1 MNQKTRR
8 FYAFGPF
15 LLDPSEWLLILDGKA
30 VPLAPKAFEA
40 LVILVENAGHLVD
53 KDDLMRRLWP
63 DSFVEEGNLAKH
75 VSLLRKVLSD
85 ATNGREYIETIPKR
99 GYRFVQDVKEV
110 PDAGA
115 DSQPQTVPS
124 ANLTGRR
131 ISHYLVLEIL
141 GGGGMGVVY
150 KAEDLKLGRQVALK
164 VLPEELGNDAKAAE
178 RFEREARAASAL
190 DHPNICSI
198 YEFGEHE
205 GQPFIVMQLLEGQTL
220 RERIA
225 VESQCGKPLPTS
237 QLLDLAIQV
246 TCGLEAAH
254 QKGIIH
260 RDIKPANIFI
270 TNRGEAKILDFGVAK
285 LVRDGGEPPPSVN
298 PESYNHAMPPNAA
311 SSLLTLTLTGA
322 NLGTAGYMSPEQI
335 LGEKLDTR
343 SDLFSFGLVLQEMAT
358 RQHPFSGET
367 AEMVRLA
374 ILQRPVHP
382 ARQRNPEIPP
392 KVEEVIAKALEK
404 DRNLRYQ
411 QASEMRADLERLR
424 RDLEPRRPLA
434 RWRELAAA
442 VAVLVIVSVVL
453 WFGKRGSF
461 IPHPVPNLKLRQLTT
476 NSAENDVINGTISPD
491 GKYLAYSDAS
501 GMHIQN
507 IETGERQAVT
517 LPESLNGDKAEWEV
531 GFWSS
536 DSTRFFANA
545 HQPGQD
551 HRYWSSQ
558 GTSIWV
564 VSVLGGV
571 PRKLRDEAASS
582 TVSPDGSSVSF
593 AANKGRFGDREIWL
607 MDPSGEHA
615 RRVFGPEQD
624 SSIIEPYWSQNA
636 KRVIYQRSDTSGNQ
650 ILSRDL
656 EGGLPT
662 TVLSPSE
669 AAGLR
674 DYVWLP
680 DGRLIYTSG
689 EAEAYGGINTCNFWQ
704 MQLDA
709 STGKPMEKPRRLT
722 NWPGLCSAVLS
733 ATADGKRLAFVRGS
747 VHFTTYVADLDV
759 TGTRI
764 ANTKHFTL
772 NDSVDAPGDWTADSK
787 TLLLVSDQ
795 TGTYGIYSQGLD
807 EGTAKPLVSGQKE
820 LKNARLSPDGH
831 WVLYHRDII
840 PEDPV
845 TPTEILRV
853 PIAGGSPELVAT
865 TRADGFVLCARAP
878 SNLCAIAESTEN
890 RKRIVFTAFDPVKGR
905 GPEITRFD
913 FDFTAESWQN
923 VALSPDGSRLAVIR
937 RPEGPIHI
945 LTLRD
950 QSSKEITVKGWS
962 NLQSVDWN
970 ADGTGLFVSN
980 GIQRGVV
987 LLHVD
992 FQGNAQVLW
1001 KNHGF
1006 NTTTARPSPNGR
1018 HLAILGST
1026 GDNNIWMME
1035 NF

>member
-1 MNQKTRR
+1 MSQKTKH

-15 LLDPSEWLLILDGKA
+15 LLKASECLLILDGKP

-53 KDDLMRRLWP
+53 KDDLMKRLWP
-63 DSFVEEGNLAKH
+63 DSFVEEGNVAKH

-99 GYRFVQDVKEV
+99 GYRFVEDVRELSDV
-110 PDAGA
+110 ED
-115 DSQPQTVPS
+115 DSQPQSLPGT
-124 ANLTGRR
+124 NLIGKKV
-131 ISHYLVLEIL
+131 SHYRVLEIL

-150 KAEDLKLGRQVALK
+150 RAEDLKLGRLVALK
-164 VLPEELGNDAKAAE
+164 FLPEELGNDPKAVE

-220 RERIA
+220 RERIG
-225 VESQCGKPLPTS
+225 VDSQREKPLPTNE
-237 QLLDLAIQV
+237 LLDLATQIAR
-246 TCGLEAAH
+246 GLEAAH

-260 RDIKPANIFI
+260 RDIKPANVFI

-285 LVRDGGEPPPSVN
+285 LVQESGEPHTSADSHDNAVL
-298 PESYNHAMPPNAA
+298 PNGPAP
-311 SSLLTLTLTGA
+311 LLTLTLTGA
-322 NLGTAGYMSPEQI
+322 NLGTANYMSPEQI
-335 LGEKLDTR
+335 RGEKLDTR

-358 RQHPFSGET
+358 GQHPFAGET
-367 AEMVRLA
+367 AELVRFA
-374 ILQRPVHP
+374 ILNRPVHP
-382 ARQRNPEIPP
+382 ARKLNPELPS
-392 KVEEVIAKALEK
+392 KVEEVIAKALQK

-411 QASEMRADLERLR
+411 HASEIRGEFEGLR
-424 RDLEPRRPLA
+424 RDSGPRRPLT
-434 RWRELAAA
+434 RWRELAAGI
-442 VAVLVIVSVVL
+442 VAVLMTASAVL
-453 WFGKRGSF
+453 WFGKRS
-461 IPHPVPNLKLRQLTT
+461 PSAPVPDLKLRQLTT
-476 NSAENDVINGTISPD
+476 NSPENDVISGTISPD

-501 GMHIQN
+501 GMQIQN
-507 IETGERQAVT
+507 IESGERQAVT

-531 GFWSS
+531 GFWSP

-551 HRYWSSQ
+551 HRSWSSQ

-571 PRKLRDEAASS
+571 PRKLRDEAESS
-582 TVSPDGSSVSF
+582 TVSRDGSSVSF
-593 AANKGRFGDREIWL
+593 GANRGRFGDREIWL

-615 RRVFGPEQD
+615 RRVFGPDQD
-624 SSIIEPYWSQNA
+624 SSISEPYWSQNA
-636 KRVIYQRSDTSGNQ
+636 KRVIYQKTDSSGNS

-656 EGGLPT
+656 EGGPPT

-669 AAGLR
+669 AARLR

-689 EAEAYGGINTCNFWQ
+689 EAEAYGGNNTCNFWQ

-722 NWPGLCSAVLS
+722 NWPGLCSASLS
-733 ATADGKRLAFVRGS
+733 VTADGKRLEFMRGS
-747 VHFTTYVADLDV
+747 VHFTTYVADLDA

-772 NDSVDAPGDWTADSK
+772 NDSVDAPGDWMADSK

-795 TGTYGIYSQGLD
+795 TGAYGIYRRGLD
-807 EGTAKPLVSGQKE
+807 QDTAKPLVSGQKE
-820 LKNARLSPDGH
+820 LRNARLSPDGN
-831 WVLYHRDII
+831 WVLYHRDINLQ
-840 PEDPV
+840 DPF
-845 TPTEILRV
+845 TPTEIVRV
-853 PIAGGSPELVAT
+853 PVAGGSPEVVAT

-878 SNLCAIAESTEN
+878 SNLCAIGESTAD

-923 VALSPDGSRLAVIR
+923 VALSPDGTRLAFIR
-937 RPEGPIHI
+937 SPEGPIHI
-945 LTLRD
+945 LTLRG

-992 FQGNAQVLW
+992 LLGNAQVLW

-1006 NTTTARPSPNGR
+1006 NLTTARPSPDGR

-1035 NF
+1035 SF

>member
-1 MNQKTRR
+1 MSQKTKH

-15 LLDPSEWLLILDGKA
+15 FLDASECLLILDGKP

-63 DSFVEEGNLAKH
+63 DSFVEEGNVAKH
-75 VSLLRKVLSD
+75 VSLLRKVLSE

-99 GYRFVQDVKEV
+99 GYRFVEDVRAVSDVE
-110 PDAGA
+110 D
-115 DSQPQTVPS
+115 DSQPHSLPGT
-124 ANLTGRR
+124 NLIGKRV
-131 ISHYLVLEIL
+131 SHYRVLEIL

-150 KAEDLKLGRQVALK
+150 RAEDLKLGRLVALK
-164 VLPEELGNDAKAAE
+164 FLPEELGNDPKTVE

-190 DHPNICSI
+190 DHPNVCSI
-198 YEFGEHE
+198 YEFGDHE
-205 GQPFIVMQLLEGQTL
+205 GKPFIVMQLLEGQTL

-225 VESQCGKPLPTS
+225 IESQHGKPLPTS
-237 QLLDLAIQV
+237 ELLDLAIQI
-246 TCGLEAAH
+246 TSGLEAAH

-260 RDIKPANIFI
+260 RDIKPTNIFI

-285 LVRDGGEPPPSVN
+285 LVKESGEPHTSAN
-298 PESYNHAMPPNAA
+298 PDSPNTAILPDAA
-311 SSLLTLTLTGA
+311 SSLLTLTQTGL
-322 NLGTAGYMSPEQI
+322 NLGTASYMSPEQI
-335 LGEKLDTR
+335 QGEKLDTR

-358 RQHPFSGET
+358 GQHPFAGET
-367 AEMVRLA
+367 AEMVRVA
-374 ILQRPVHP
+374 ILQRPVQP
-382 ARQRNPEIPP
+382 ARQLNPELPS
-392 KVEEVIAKALEK
+392 KVEEVIAKALQK

-411 QASEMRADLERLR
+411 HASEMCAELEGLG
-424 RDLEPRRPLA
+424 RDLAPMRPFT
-434 RWRELAAA
+434 RWRELAAGI
-442 VAVLVIVSVVL
+442 VAVLMIASVVL
-453 WFGKRGSF
+453 WFGKRRPF
-461 IPHPVPNLKLRQLTT
+461 APVPDLKVRQLTT
-476 NSAENDVINGTISPD
+476 NSTENDVMSGTISPD

-507 IETGERQAVT
+507 IESGERQAVT

-531 GFWSS
+531 GFWSA

-551 HRYWSSQ
+551 HRSWSSQ

-571 PRKLRDEAASS
+571 PRKLRDEAESS
-582 TVSPDGSSVSF
+582 KVSPDGSSVSF
-593 AANKGRFGDREIWL
+593 ATNKGRLGDREIWL
-607 MDPSGEHA
+607 MDPTGEHA
-615 RRVFGPEQD
+615 RKVLGPDQE
-624 SSIIEPYWSQNA
+624 SSIGQLNWSRNS
-636 KRVIYQRSDTSGNQ
+636 KRVIYQKSDSSGNQ

-656 EGGLPT
+656 EGGT
-662 TVLSPSE
+662 STRVLSPSE

-680 DGRLIYTSG
+680 DGRLIFTSG
-689 EAEAYGGINTCNFWQ
+689 EAEAYGGNNTCNFWQ
-704 MQLDA
+704 MRLDA
-709 STGKPMEKPRRLT
+709 STGKLMEKPRRLT
-722 NWPGLCSAVLS
+722 NWPGLCSAGLS
-733 ATADGKRLAFVRGS
+733 TTADGKRLAFMRGS
-747 VHFTTYVADLDV
+747 LHFTTYVADLDA

-772 NDSVDAPGDWTADSK
+772 NESVDAPGDWTADSK
-787 TLLLVSDQ
+787 NLLLVSDQ
-795 TGTYGIYSQGLD
+795 TGTYGIYSRGLD
-807 EGTAKPLVSGQKE
+807 EDTEKPLVSGQKE
-820 LKNARLSPDGH
+820 LRNARLSPDGN
-831 WVLYHRDII
+831 WVLYHRDIN

-853 PIAGGSPELVAT
+853 PIAGGSPEVIAT

-878 SNLCAIAESTEN
+878 SNLCAIAESTED
-890 RKRIVFTAFDPVKGR
+890 RKRIVFKAFDPVKGR

-913 FDFTAESWQN
+913 FDFTAGAWQN
-923 VALSPDGSRLAVIR
+923 VALSPDGTRLAVIR
-937 RPEGPIHI
+937 SPEGPIHI
-945 LTLRD
+945 LTL
-950 QSSKEITVKGWS
+950 QGQAAKEITLKGWS
-962 NLQSVDWN
+962 NLQSVDWT
-970 ADGTGLFVSN
+970 ADGTGLYVSN

-992 FQGNAQVLW
+992 LKGNAQVLW

-1006 NTTTARPSPNGR
+1006 NTTAARPSPDGR
-1018 HLAILGST
+1018 HLAIVGST

>member
-1 MNQKTRR
+1 MKEKTKY

-15 LLDPSEWLLILDGKA
+15 LLDAGECLLILDGKP

-63 DSFVEEGNLAKH
+63 DSFVEEGNVAKH
-75 VSLLRKVLSD
+75 VSLLRRVLSE

-99 GYRFVQDVKEV
+99 GYRFVEDVREV
-110 PDAGA
+110 SDVED
-115 DSQPQTVPS
+115 DSRPQGLPGM
-124 ANLTGRR
+124 NLIGKKV
-131 ISHYLVLEIL
+131 SHYRVLEIL

-150 KAEDLKLGRQVALK
+150 RAEDLKLGRLVALK
-164 VLPEELGNDAKAAE
+164 FLPEELGNDPKAVE

-220 RERIA
+220 RERIG
-225 VESQCGKPLPTS
+225 VESQREKPLPTS
-237 QLLDLAIQV
+237 ELLDLATQI
-246 TCGLEAAH
+246 TSGLEAAH

-285 LVRDGGEPPPSVN
+285 LVQESGEPRTSAESHDNAVLPNDPAPS
-298 PESYNHAMPPNAA
+298 
-311 SSLLTLTLTGA
+311 LTLTLTGA

-335 LGEKLDTR
+335 RGERLDTR

-358 RQHPFSGET
+358 GQHSFAGET
-367 AEMVRLA
+367 AELVRFA
-374 ILQRPVHP
+374 ILNRPVHP
-382 ARQRNPEIPP
+382 ARKLNPELPS
-392 KVEEVIAKALEK
+392 KVEEVIAKALQK
-404 DRNLRYQ
+404 DRSLRYQ
-411 QASEMRADLERLR
+411 HASEMRADLETLR
-424 RDLEPRRPLA
+424 RDLEPRRPFT
-434 RWRELAAA
+434 RWRELAAGI
-442 VAVLVIVSVVL
+442 VAVLMIASAVL
-453 WFGKRGSF
+453 WFGKRS
-461 IPHPVPNLKLRQLTT
+461 PSAPVPDLKLRQLTT
-476 NSAENDVINGTISPD
+476 NSPENDVISGTISPG

-507 IETGERQAVT
+507 IESGERQAVT
-517 LPESLNGDKAEWEV
+517 LPDSLNGDKAEWEV
-531 GFWSS
+531 GFWSP

-558 GTSIWV
+558 GTSISV

-615 RRVFGPEQD
+615 RRVFGPDQD

-636 KRVIYQRSDTSGNQ
+636 KRVIYQRSDSSGNQ

-656 EGGLPT
+656 EGGPPT

-680 DGRLIYTSG
+680 DSRLIYTSG

-709 STGKPMEKPRRLT
+709 STGKPMERPRRLT

-733 ATADGKRLAFVRGS
+733 ATADGKRLAFMRGS

-840 PEDPV
+840 PEGPV

-853 PIAGGSPELVAT
+853 PIAGGSPEVVAT

-878 SNLCAIAESTEN
+878 SNLCAIAESTED

-913 FDFTAESWQN
+913 FDFTAESSQN

-937 RPEGPIHI
+937 SPEGPIHI

-970 ADGTGLFVSN
+970 AGGTGLFVSN

-992 FQGNAQVLW
+992 LQGNAQVLW

-1006 NTTTARPSPNGR
+1006 NTTAARPSPDGR